1 MFIVVIV
8 LSRNEYRAVTARIIT
23 VESLRDGSFAS
34 SFVSL
39 KHLSHRRCG
48 TQDNNNT
55 SVIIIRKRPD
65 RRRYDRQVPSRYPS
79 PSSATTVG
87 FLSRQLTVTVW
98 TSLLVCLSVTNE
110 PPHGFCD
117 DRGAVDGGTDRRC
130 RISGGW
136 DGWFQH
142 GADVPRRR
150 VPSPVS
156 DACPSVPFRS
166 VVRFQATGIASAD
179 LARHP
184 RLPIPPPRLS
194 DLPFDLVRSVVVLI
208 TDFGL

>member
-1 MFIVVIV
+1 MFIVMIV
-8 LSRNEYRAVTARIIT
+8 LSRNEYRAVTARIIN

-65 RRRYDRQVPSRYPS
+65 RRRYDRQVPNSYPS
-79 PSSATTVG
+79 PSSATTAV
-87 FLSRQLTVTVW
+87 FLSRRLTVTVW

-130 RISGGW
+130 RISGAGMV
-136 DGWFQH
+136 GSSTGQTLPV
-142 GADVPRRR
+142 DVFHHP
-150 VPSPVS
+150 
-156 DACPSVPFRS
+156 CPMPIPAFRS
-166 VVRFQATGIASAD
+166 DQSCVFRRLVSHRLTWRDILGCRS
-179 LARHP
+179 RH
-184 RLPIPPPRLS
+184 R
-194 DLPFDLVRSVVVLI
+194 V
-208 TDFGL
+208 